1 MSSRTTMTIEIRQDV
16 KDQLDALASDV
27 DQTSQKLAED
37 AVTTFVAQELALRQS
52 IERGLAEARAGET
65 VAHAE
70 VIAEMRAMIDT
81 VRRERAAR
89 G

>member
-1 MSSRTTMTIEIRQDV
+1 MSSRTMMTIEIPQDV
-16 KDQLDALASDV
+16 KAQLDALASDV

-52 IERGLAEARAGET
+52 IETGFAEARAVET

-70 VIAEMRAMIDT
+70 VIAEMRSMIDT

>member
-1 MSSRTTMTIEIRQDV
+1 MSSRTTMTIEIGQDV

-27 DQTSQKLAED
+27 DQSSQKLAEE
-37 AVTTFVAQELALRQS
+37 AVTTFVAQEFALRQS
-52 IERGLAEARAGET
+52 IEKGLSEAKMGQT
-65 VAHAE
+65 VSHAE

>member
-1 MSSRTTMTIEIRQDV
+1 MSSRTTMTIEIGQDV

-27 DQTSQKLAED
+27 DQSSQKLAED

-52 IERGLAEARAGET
+52 IERGLAEGRDGET

-70 VIAEMRAMIDT
+70 VIAEMRAVIDT
-81 VRRERAAR
+81 VRRERTAP

>member
-27 DQTSQKLAED
+27 DQSSQKLAED

-52 IERGLAEARAGET
+52 IERGLAEARTGET

-70 VIAEMRAMIDT
+70 VIAEMRAMIDA
-81 VRRERAAR
+81 VRHERAAR

>member
-1 MSSRTTMTIEIRQDV
+1 MSSRTTMTIEIHQDV

-27 DQTSQKLAED
+27 DQSSQKLAED

-52 IERGLAEARAGET
+52 IERGLAEARRGKT

-70 VIAEMRAMIDT
+70 VIAEMRAMIDA
-81 VRRERAAR
+81 VRRERMAQ